1 MFILIKN
8 ILLRAFK
15 VFLQFGFFVVIDMI
29 PSTHRDTDSV
39 LAVVNCH
46 GQSRNL
52 VRGLVNT
59 CKSIYYDKH
68 IAKKGESVK
77 DIPLFVFFV
86 LKTGFRTC
94 RVTIVLSQL
103 KIYYSITKNKLT
115 STTNNNKLCI

>member
-29 PSTHRDTDSV
+29 PSTHRVTDSV

-52 VRGLVNT
+52 VWGGVSAG
-59 CKSIYYDKH
+59 KSIYYDKH

-77 DIPLFVFFV
+77 DMPLFVFFCPQDW
-86 LKTGFRTC
+86 LSDLQGYSS
-94 RVTIVLSQL
+94 IVPTENILFH
-103 KIYYSITKNKLT
+103 NKKQI
-115 STTNNNKLCI
+115 NFNDK